1 MVQSVENHPNSE
13 KLYVCRVD
21 EGGGIVKQVQ

>member
-1 MVQSVENHPNSE
+1 MQSVENHPNSE

-21 EGGGIVKQVQ
+21 VGGGVVKQVQ